1 MKKLLSIAAIITGI
15 TAGSLT
21 LPSLDGVSQ
30 SLEASAQCTS
40 VQPGPDWICVNG
52 GWLPPGMTPPAS
64 QSAPR
69 QAPPSSTVACT
80 TGRPGPD
87 WVCFNGGWL
96 PPGMTPPASQSAP
109 PAPQPQAPPSSGPC
123 TSGRPAPDWVC
134 VNGGWL
140 PPGMVPAAQPAPPTW
155 EPPAWEPP
163 AWEPPSNSVSG
174 DAPAWQAPPAAG
186 QGGRVRVMTWNI
198 HFGHGDPAGQARVIA
213 DSGADVVL
221 LQEAQTWDEHM
232 PTTYAARLQAL
243 TGQAWQSFWS
253 ENDNSNCAG
262 GCQGVLVLSR
272 LPIVDRSTATLSGT
286 TASRATIDVGGVRVN
301 VFNIHLEYYDTGK
314 RSAQL
319 QQFMDWTRQFGGI
332 RLAGGDFNSWWDEW
346 WIRQMET
353 EYSDTWQDVTGS
365 DMDGYTLNNAVRF
378 DYLFRSHDEG
388 WRLTPGA
395 AWVQWTGLS
404 DHGALIADY
413 TVR

>member
-1 MKKLLSIAAIITGI
+1 MKKILYVVALITGMTFGSMI
-15 TAGSLT
+15 VASLAG
-21 LPSLDGVSQ
+21 GSQ
-30 SLEASAQCTS
+30 PLEASAQCPT

-52 GWLPPGMTPPAS
+52 GWLPPGMTPPAAQPS
-64 QSAPR
+64 P
-69 QAPPSSTVACT
+69 QAPPPSSVACT
-80 TGRPGPD
+80 TGQPGPN
-87 WVCFNGGWL
+87 WTCFNGGWL
-96 PPGMTPPASQSAP
+96 PPGMTPPASQ
-109 PAPQPQAPPSSGPC
+109 QAPPQWTPPASGAC
-123 TSGRPAPDWVC
+123 TSGQPAADWVC

-140 PPGMVPAAQPAPPTW
+140 PPGLAPQGAQPAPQPA
-155 EPPAWEPP
+155 PPAWQPP
-163 AWEPPSNSVSG
+163 VA
-174 DAPAWQAPPAAG
+174 QAPVAPPVNSISGGAPPQAAPGAG
-186 QGGRVRVMTWNI
+186 QGGQLRVMTWNI

-232 PTTYAARLQAL
+232 PSTYAARLGAL
-243 TGQAWQSFWS
+243 TGQTWNSFWS
-253 ENDNSNCAG
+253 EGGNTDCAG

-272 LPIVDRSTATLSGT
+272 LPIVDSSTATLSGT

-301 VFNIHLEYYDTGK
+301 VFNVHLEYYDTGK

-319 QQFMDWTRQFGGI
+319 QGFMDWTRQFGGI

-365 DMDGYTLNNAVRF
+365 DMGGFTLNNAVRF